1 MKRQGNK
8 ITCFHRGGFGK
19 MNGRKNFLKE
29 AGVVL
34 IISLLVLSSL
44 MVTANTTNNGTKKS
58 MTQTV
63 LLDEDLARPI

>member
-1 MKRQGNK
+1 
-8 ITCFHRGGFGK
+8 